1 MAEDAAAG
9 SSADAA
15 LAESKGTTLVD
26 GGTSIPPGL
35 RVTWSE
41 RQDRLSM
48 MLEVVEPEDPCV
60 SLEDSGQVSIEVLS
74 NEARYAVRLQLR
86 SQIDAHRSRWS
97 ASGRGWRA
105 SPCTWHPPRLPTRM
119 MCRRLHFE
127 LRKLRIGRW
136 NNLVAGQQPPNV
148 KVDWSTFIDE
158 EEENELKAFPCA
170 PPPDARDA
178 AAMEASSC
186 PTLAPRGRHGYDIFK
201 MRGAMGKEWGS
212 NLSRTIAAR
221 KQAEHIDTSKGTRE
235 EEEDAEELTIC

>member
-15 LAESKGTTLVD
+15 LVESKGTTLVD

-74 NEARYAVRLQLR
+74 NEVRYAVRLQLR

-119 MCRRLHFE
+119 MCRRQIKWH
-127 LRKLRIGRW
+127 
-136 NNLVAGQQPPNV
+136 
-148 KVDWSTFIDE
+148 
-158 EEENELKAFPCA
+158 
-170 PPPDARDA
+170 A
-178 AAMEASSC
+178 AARRAMTAPSPSSAQRAACTRSNTRSCVLAASERAC
-186 PTLAPRGRHGYDIFK
+186 TAAPAK
-201 MRGAMGKEWGS
+201 
-212 NLSRTIAAR
+212 
-221 KQAEHIDTSKGTRE
+221 
-235 EEEDAEELTIC
+235 